1 MKVWNRIKIKE
12 ILFCDVLELALPL
25 TQCMA
30 PLYIFWY
37 QIQFQTKR
45 QGNSPDFTLCK
56 EKVQKIWNWQ
66 IFTAGLYYL
75 EDILIGFSEID
86 YWITREHE
94 WERKIERKGERDTC
108 ISNQSME
115 NYLHSIYPY
124 ISSNVLIYI
133 LFQQILEPEVVG
145 HYDAIVVHADNGAV
159 DFFQK
164 FGFSD
169 DIVLN
174 SRWR

>member
-1 MKVWNRIKIKE
+1 MACNCIFIQCVSFFSCCHNDQVVIKLKK
-12 ILFCDVLELALPL
+12 LE
-25 TQCMA
+25 M
-30 PLYIFWY
+30 
-37 QIQFQTKR
+37 
-45 QGNSPDFTLCK
+45 
-56 EKVQKIWNWQ
+56 
-66 IFTAGLYYL
+66 
-75 EDILIGFSEID
+75 
-86 YWITREHE
+86 
-94 WERKIERKGERDTC
+94 
-108 ISNQSME
+108 
-115 NYLHSIYPY
+115 
-124 ISSNVLIYI
+124 

>member
-1 MKVWNRIKIKE
+1 MFWNWLSHWHNVWHLCISFDIKFNFRQKDRVIH
-12 ILFCDVLELALPL
+12 L
-25 TQCMA
+25 TLLSVRKRYRKYGIGKYLLQVCIT
-30 PLYIFWY
+30 LKTFWLTLVKLITEY
-37 QIQFQTKR
+37 
-45 QGNSPDFTLCK
+45 QGNMN
-56 EKVQKIWNWQ
+56 E
-66 IFTAGLYYL
+66 
-75 EDILIGFSEID
+75 
-86 YWITREHE
+86 RERE
-94 WERKIERKGERDTC
+94 RERKRERDTC

-115 NYLHSIYPY
+115 NYFPIHSIYSNV
-124 ISSNVLIYI
+124 SSNMLIYI

>member
-1 MKVWNRIKIKE
+1 M
-12 ILFCDVLELALPL
+12 
-25 TQCMA
+25 
-30 PLYIFWY
+30 
-37 QIQFQTKR
+37 
-45 QGNSPDFTLCK
+45 
-56 EKVQKIWNWQ
+56 
-66 IFTAGLYYL
+66 
-75 EDILIGFSEID
+75 
-86 YWITREHE
+86 
-94 WERKIERKGERDTC
+94 
-108 ISNQSME
+108 
-115 NYLHSIYPY
+115 
-124 ISSNVLIYI
+124 

>member
-1 MKVWNRIKIKE
+1 MWKLQVAVRFCKAIMNKFCSIWYFAYETLQSFAHLLNRKRETGRGRGRKRVWLNNTCHKRFIKK
-12 ILFCDVLELALPL
+12 
-25 TQCMA
+25 
-30 PLYIFWY
+30 
-37 QIQFQTKR
+37 
-45 QGNSPDFTLCK
+45 
-56 EKVQKIWNWQ
+56 KISDRS
-66 IFTAGLYYL
+66 Y
-75 EDILIGFSEID
+75 ILIFVSPFSFILNNFLF
-86 YWITREHE
+86 W
-94 WERKIERKGERDTC
+94 K
-108 ISNQSME
+108 SNGLQLYFYSMRQFFSCCHNDQVVIKLKKLE
-115 NYLHSIYPY
+115 M
-124 ISSNVLIYI
+124 

>member
-1 MKVWNRIKIKE
+1 MRQFYSCCPTDKVVIKLK
-12 ILFCDVLELALPL
+12 
-25 TQCMA
+25 
-30 PLYIFWY
+30 
-37 QIQFQTKR
+37 K
-45 QGNSPDFTLCK
+45 
-56 EKVQKIWNWQ
+56 
-66 IFTAGLYYL
+66 
-75 EDILIGFSEID
+75 
-86 YWITREHE
+86 
-94 WERKIERKGERDTC
+94 WE
-108 ISNQSME
+108 M
-115 NYLHSIYPY
+115 
-124 ISSNVLIYI
+124 